1 MTAIPSANLAL
12 RIVNYL
18 CNCSLL
24 DMFHDKPLSH
34 SSVVQE
40 KRRCCMT
47 STEPRISHKVLL
59 VDDDE
64 AIREMMTATLEHKGF
79 DVVTANNV
87 TEALK
92 LITTESFDVLI
103 TDLHMPNP
111 SDGFAVITAMRHI
124 QPNALTL
131 LVSGYPDVKSA
142 MDAILL
148 EADEIIVKPFQAG
161 RLAELVQDKLVSR
174 KPSVPTP
181 KERVA
186 GILRRCTLDIVA
198 DWLEKVKKSKEL
210 NCVSLSD
217 EERTG
222 YLPKLIEDLIL
233 RLGAS
238 HIPGDESESIC
249 SAAAVAHG
257 KMRKAQGYTSAMLV
271 HDSRILQ
278 VTLFGT
284 LQKNLS
290 VLDFSLL
297 LPDVMT
303 IADEVDSQLTQAM
316 ESFTN
321 VAGTAAAA

>member
-1 MTAIPSANLAL
+1 MTPT
-12 RIVNYL
+12 
-18 CNCSLL
+18 
-24 DMFHDKPLSH
+24 D
-34 SSVVQE
+34 
-40 KRRCCMT
+40 
-47 STEPRISHKVLL
+47 PRISHKVLL

-79 DVVTANNV
+79 DVVAATNV

-124 QPNALTL
+124 QPSALTL

-148 EADEIIVKPFQAG
+148 QADEIIVKPFQAG
-161 RLAELVQDKLVSR
+161 RLAELVHDKLLSH

-186 GILRRCTLDIVA
+186 GILQRCTNDIVE
-198 DWLEKVKKSKEL
+198 DWLAKVKKSKEL
-210 NCVSLSD
+210 NYVSLSD

-222 YLPKLIEDLIL
+222 YLPKLIEDLIVRL
-233 RLGAS
+233 RAS
-238 HIPGDESESIC
+238 HLPGEESESIC

-257 KMRKAQGYTSAMLV
+257 KMRKSQGYTSAMLV

-284 LQKNLS
+284 LQRNLS
-290 VLDFSLL
+290 ALDFSLL

>member
-1 MTAIPSANLAL
+1 MTP
-12 RIVNYL
+12 
-18 CNCSLL
+18 
-24 DMFHDKPLSH
+24 
-34 SSVVQE
+34 
-40 KRRCCMT
+40 
-47 STEPRISHKVLL
+47 TEPRISHKVLL

-64 AIREMMTATLEHKGF
+64 AIREMMTATLAHKGF
-79 DVVTANNV
+79 DVVAAANV

-92 LITTESFDVLI
+92 LITTKNFDVLI

-124 QPNALTL
+124 QPKALTL

-148 EADEIIVKPFQAG
+148 EADEIIVKPFETKT
-161 RLAELVQDKLVSR
+161 LADLVHNKLLSR
-174 KPSVPTP
+174 KYAVPTP

-186 GILRRCTLDIVA
+186 GILQRCTNEIVE
-198 DWLEKVKKSKEL
+198 DWLAKVKKSKEL
-210 NCVSLSD
+210 NYVSLSD

-222 YLPKLIEDLIL
+222 YLPKLIEDLIVRL
-233 RLGAS
+233 RAS
-238 HIPGDESESIC
+238 HIPGEESESIC
-249 SAAAVAHG
+249 SPAAVAHG
-257 KMRKAQGYTSAMLV
+257 KMRKSQGYTSAMLV

-284 LQKNLS
+284 LQRNLGA
-290 VLDFSLL
+290 LDFSLL

-316 ESFTN
+316 EGYME
-321 VAGTAAAA
+321 VAGQPAAA